1 MPHLTLEY
9 TGNLAELDVRR
20 TLVSLNTA
28 LMESGHFE
36 GRDIKCRA
44 FRLSD
49 YLVGDSFGAG
59 AFAHVTLRLLSG
71 RSTEVKADLAR
82 RLLGALTDSA
92 RRNGATAVQLTVE
105 VYDLERLS
113 YAKAIA

>member
-36 GRDIKCRA
+36 GRDIKSRA
-44 FRLSD
+44 FGYPTTL
-49 YLVGDSFGAG
+49 LVTVLG
-59 AFAHVTLRLLSG
+59 RG
-71 RSTEVKADLAR
+71 RSPT
-82 RLLGALTDSA
+82 
-92 RRNGATAVQLTVE
+92 
-105 VYDLERLS
+105 
-113 YAKAIA
+113 

>member
-1 MPHLTLEY
+1 M
-9 TGNLAELDVRR
+9 
-20 TLVSLNTA
+20 SLNTA

-36 GRDIKCRA
+36 GRDIKSRA

-49 YLVGDSFGAG
+49 YLVGDSCGAG